1 MSKDNQKHINITVN
15 ITSHYH
21 QNLFDI
27 VTKELESTSTR
38 GLQVK
43 KLHIQQLVMII
54 ITLFVKLRKT
64 KILNINILE
73 VKDSIQ

>member
-1 MSKDNQKHINITVN
+1 MWKNNQKHSNIIVN

-21 QNLFDI
+21 QSRFGI
-27 VTKELESTSTR
+27 VSKELELTSTR

-43 KLHIQQLVMII
+43 ELHIQQLVIRI
-54 ITLFVKLRKT
+54 ITLFVKLMKT
-64 KILNINILE
+64 KILNINMLE